1 MIDSKLHQHQE
12 LHKDL
17 ETNFENELSIV
28 STELEEKSVKNE
40 RPKQVD
46 YERIYMEMKKKKAG
60 EKVKRGLGGKKDRKI
75 INNKC
80 SLSIEELIQDE
91 RYLRK
96 GDLSTKIM
104 NEILNSQESSIG
116 MVVSSSTGKKTAMTE
131 KKVENKAMPI
141 QRSVQESSK
150 GGNSVFD
157 AIMGTSKDKENNK
170 LSDEIAD
177 INKRIKEFSKHM
189 RGLEE
194 EVGKLQKSIMN
205 SQEHNDEIR

>member
-1 MIDSKLHQHQE
+1 
-12 LHKDL
+12 
-17 ETNFENELSIV
+17 
-28 STELEEKSVKNE
+28 
-40 RPKQVD
+40 
-46 YERIYMEMKKKKAG
+46 
-60 EKVKRGLGGKKDRKI
+60 
-75 INNKC
+75 
-80 SLSIEELIQDE
+80 
-91 RYLRK
+91 
-96 GDLSTKIM
+96 M
-104 NEILNSQESSIG
+104 NEILNSQESSIA
-116 MVVSSSTGKKTAMTE
+116 MVLSSSTGKKTAMTE
-131 KKVENKAMPI
+131 KKVENKALPI

-177 INKRIKEFSKHM
+177 INKRIKEFTKHM